1 MMGDTLSLLKGQ
13 RSKLISEKCKIKP
26 LGRYIR
32 ILSFVLLTPIISGC
46 LSNYGVAAF
55 RSVPDGV
62 RVFDM
67 DDGSVIGVTP
77 VNFKWKSGTVKR
89 KYMNVRMHKDG
100 YQDAVKSF
108 WLNLGSRTAKSADKN
123 PQLVQFE
130 LIKVSE

>member
-1 MMGDTLSLLKGQ
+1 MGDTLSLLKGQ
-13 RSKLISEKCKIKP
+13 GSKLISEKCKIKP

-62 RVFDM
+62 QVFDM

-108 WLNLGSRTAKSADKN
+108 WLNLGTRTAKSADKN

>member
-1 MMGDTLSLLKGQ
+1 MGDTLSLLKGQ

-62 RVFDM
+62 QVFDM